1 MNSRFC
7 FCFCFKRNRASYQ
20 ISYKTSNV
28 RISQVPPSSDEAS
41 NPHYENITDLSDDRQ
56 IEANNQYSI
65 PTTSMTCNAH
75 TNIKSERLSQPPL
88 EDYSGL
94 YATVD
99 KTRRAKNSIRITPA
113 TKFPASIS
121 T

>member
-75 TNIKSERLSQPPL
+75 TNKKL

-99 KTRRAKNSIRITPA
+99 KTRRAKNSIRITPG
-113 TKFPASIS
+113 TKFPASTS